1 MRYFLPFLFRIGITI
16 KKTQGI
22 KINLNQFEIG
32 RLYETEHARFKF
44 VSRDLCFF
52 CHRFRFLQIRT
63 PFPIK
68 GEIFR
73 DSSETILIWRIPLG
87 SVMFF
92 ALWLFGWLSPLL
104 FGTFKLTG
112 SQILSAD
119 FGISVLATLFG
130 VGVVLGVSLFSA
142 YVEQKR
148 ARLALSELLFLSFH

>member
-1 MRYFLPFLFRIGITI
+1 
-16 KKTQGI
+16 
-22 KINLNQFEIG
+22 
-32 RLYETEHARFKF
+32 
-44 VSRDLCFF
+44 
-52 CHRFRFLQIRT
+52 
-63 PFPIK
+63 
-68 GEIFR
+68 
-73 DSSETILIWRIPLG
+73 
-87 SVMFF
+87 
-92 ALWLFGWLSPLL
+92 L